1 MTISPTNL
9 IPHGPRGY
17 LPSEGEHIYFE
28 TFGDPSREAVVFS
41 HGLGG
46 NRVIWFQQVPE
57 FARHYH
63 VINWDQRGFG
73 RSSATTGKI
82 GPESAAKDLATI
94 LDHLRVDSAH
104 LIGQSM
110 GGWTSMGFA
119 VKHPGRLRSL
129 VLADSIAGVY
139 TPAIKQHYAEF
150 IGKESARGLEGG
162 LAIGQH
168 SAIGD
173 NLRKRDMIR
182 AFLFEQIGAP
192 TRETVQAV
200 RNVLLNT
207 EYASRLPQTAR
218 FPVLFIVGSE
228 DLVFPPEIIREAAA
242 QVPGSQVVEIP
253 ETGHSPYFEAPN
265 EWNQVVF
272 QFLASVQ

>member
-1 MTISPTNL
+1 MMSPTDL
-9 IPHGPRGY
+9 IPHGPRGH
-17 LPSEGEHIYFE
+17 LLSEGEQIYFE
-28 TFGDPSREAVVFS
+28 TFGDPSRDAVVLS

-73 RSSATTGKI
+73 RSSATGGEI
-82 GPESAAKDLATI
+82 GPEPAAKDLAAI
-94 LDHLRVDSAH
+94 LDYLQVDRAH

-110 GGWTSMGFA
+110 GGWASMGFA
-119 VKHPGRLRSL
+119 VKHPDRVRSL
-129 VLADSIAGVY
+129 VLADSIAGMY
-139 TPAIKQHYAEF
+139 TPTIKQHYAEF
-150 IGKESARGLEGG
+150 VGKESTRGVDGN

-168 SAIGD
+168 SALGD
-173 NLRKRDMIR
+173 KLRQKDMIR

-192 TRETVQAV
+192 THETVRTV
-200 RNVLLNT
+200 RALLLNT
-207 EYASRLPQTAR
+207 EYVHELPQTLT

-228 DLVFPPEIIREAAA
+228 DLTFPPEIIREAAA
-242 QVPGSQVVEIP
+242 QVPGSQVIEIP
-253 ETGHSPYFEAPN
+253 ETAHSPYFEAPN

-272 QFLASVQ
+272 QFLASLQ

>member
-1 MTISPTNL
+1 MTMSPSDL

-17 LPSEGEHIYFE
+17 LPSEGEQIYFE
-28 TFGDPSREAVVFS
+28 TFGDPDRETVVFS

-63 VINWDQRGFG
+63 VVNWDQRGFG

-82 GPESAAKDLATI
+82 GPEPAARDLAMI
-94 LDHLRVDSAH
+94 LDRLQVDRAH
-104 LIGQSM
+104 LVGQSM
-110 GGWTSMGFA
+110 GGWASMGFA
-119 VKHPGRLRSL
+119 VKHPDRLRSL

-139 TPAIKQHYAEF
+139 TPAIREHYAEF
-150 IGKESARGLEGG
+150 IGRDVIAGQDGT

-173 NLRKRDMIR
+173 NLRQRDMIR

-192 TRETVQAV
+192 TREVVQV
-200 RNVLLNT
+200 MRNLLLNT
-207 EYASRLPQTAR
+207 EYTHELPQTLR
-218 FPVLFIVGSE
+218 FPVMFIVGGE
-228 DLVFPPEIIREAAA
+228 DLIFPPEIMREAAA
-242 QVPGSQVVEIP
+242 QVPGSQIVEIP

>member
-1 MTISPTNL
+1 MTMSPSDL
-9 IPHGPRGY
+9 IPHGPRGH
-17 LPSEGEHIYFE
+17 LLSEGERIYFE

-73 RSSATTGKI
+73 RSSATAGEL
-82 GPESAAKDLATI
+82 GPGPAARDLSVI
-94 LDHLRVDSAH
+94 LDYLQVDRAH

-119 VKHPGRLRSL
+119 VQHPDRVRSL
-129 VLADSIAGVY
+129 LLADSIAGVY
-139 TPAIKQHYAEF
+139 TPAIKKHYAGF
-150 IGKESARGLEGG
+150 VGRESTKGADGV

-173 NLRKRDMIR
+173 KLRQQDMIR

-192 TRETVQAV
+192 AHETVRAV
-200 RNVLLNT
+200 RELLLDT
-207 EYASRLPQTAR
+207 EYAHEILQTLT

-228 DLVFPPEIIREAAA
+228 DLAFPPEIIREAAA

-253 ETGHSPYFEAPN
+253 ETAHSPYFEAPN
-265 EWNQVVF
+265 EWNEVVF
-272 QFLASVQ
+272 QFLASVR

>member
-1 MTISPTNL
+1 MTISPRNL

-17 LPSEGEHIYFE
+17 LPSEGEKIYFE
-28 TFGDPSREAVVFS
+28 TFGDPGRETVVLS

-73 RSSATTGKI
+73 RSSAATGKI
-82 GPESAAKDLATI
+82 GPEPAAKDLAAI
-94 LDHLRVDSAH
+94 LDHLQVDRAH

-110 GGWTSMGFA
+110 GGWASMGFA
-119 VKHPGRLRSL
+119 VKHPGRMRSL
-129 VLADSIAGVY
+129 ILADSIAGVY

-150 IGKESARGLEGG
+150 IGKESTRGLDGT

-173 NLRKRDMIR
+173 KLRQKDMIR

-192 TRETVQAV
+192 TRETVRAV
-200 RNVLLNT
+200 RDLLLNT
-207 EYASRLPQTAR
+207 EYTHELPQTLS

-228 DLVFPPEIIREAAA
+228 DLVFSPEIIREAAA

-272 QFLASVQ
+272 RFLASVQ